1 MNFIAGVKTFIF
13 ILSSCILY
21 PVLILLAGLAVWIF
35 YECGTLFA
43 DWIRRKKLPEGSE
56 HPAVADY
63 REKLE
68 TLLSGKYIEA
78 DIQNLLRKSIEKLY
92 AQLDKFRITIRIA
105 PALGLIGTLVPM
117 GTALASLGQ
126 GDFSVM
132 TSELVLAYT
141 TTVVGL
147 LISSLAYLINTIRR
161 RFAEQDIREME
172 YLTERRFHE
181 IHA

>member
-1 MNFIAGVKTFIF
+1 MNFIAGIKTFIF

-35 YECGTLFA
+35 YECGALFA

-68 TLLSGKYIEA
+68 SLFSGKYIEA
-78 DIQNLLRKSIEKLY
+78 DIQNLLRKSIEAQY